1 MFANGK
7 VFLLWY
13 CGIIYC
19 QVDVFSYGTKVL
31 CLRMSYFRYVIYSCY
46 QQAKV
51 NLADKK
57 ETYKYLYRNGMH
69 NFDMELLVP
78 SFRSNQ
84 QLAKVLHAFGL
95 QAVVLHYGSGCGVR
109 VLWL

>member
-1 MFANGK
+1 MFENGK

-19 QVDVFSYGTKVL
+19 QVDVYSYGTKVL
-31 CLRMSYFRYVIYSCY
+31 CLRMFYFGFVKYSHY

-51 NLADKK
+51 NLANKK
-57 ETYKYLYRNGMH
+57 GTYKYLYRNGMH

-78 SFRSNQ
+78 LFRSNQ
-84 QLAKVLHAFGL
+84 QLTKVLHAFGL
-95 QAVVLHYGSGCGVR
+95 QAVVLHYALGCGVR
-109 VLWL
+109 V